1 MVAGHRKQG
10 KLLFLIRYNIHIIFY
25 LMFLSDL
32 NVISQP
38 KQLQQDWT

>member
-1 MVAGHRKQG
+1 MKQG
-10 KLLFLIRYNIHIIFY
+10 KLLFLIRYNIHIFFS

-32 NVISQP
+32 NVILQP